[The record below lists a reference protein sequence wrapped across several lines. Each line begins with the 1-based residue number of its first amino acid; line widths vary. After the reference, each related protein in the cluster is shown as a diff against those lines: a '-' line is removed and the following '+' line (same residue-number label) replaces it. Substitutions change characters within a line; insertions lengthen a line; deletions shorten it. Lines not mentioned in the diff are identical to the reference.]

1 VSPSV
6 LIAGGATLCLSF
18 VLTLLIKQKA
28 RVIGLIDVPNERSSH
43 AVPTPRGGG
52 LAIVIASLVAL
63 SILAAAGSIPLRLF
77 LALAPGGAAVA
88 AVGFIDDRR
97 PLSAR
102 IRLFVHFMAA
112 GWAVLCIGPIDLFD
126 IERGS
131 PFLQGLIYVLST
143 VGIVWFLNMYN
154 FMDGIDGIAGSQAVF
169 MSLGTVVLGLFSLGI
184 AYTAATAVVIGA
196 AALGFLLWNWPPAK
210 IFLGDVGSGYL
221 GFAFAVIGLASGI
234 HDPASPWTLLILAG
248 VFAVDATF
256 TVVRR
261 FLRGERVTQPHRT
274 HGFQLLARKMGHQ
287 RATMSIALVNLLW
300 LLPCAFASALWP
312 QNVAWILPLA
322 LSPLVLGAFAIGA
335 GRAETLA
342 DIETAPEPE
351 TSPAVIIPF
360 PPMDVHRRPQ
370 PTIEHDYYSTG
381 TTHRHPTTIAAVE
394 RSASD
399 TG

>member
-18 VLTLLIKQKA
+18 LLTLLITRKA

-52 LAIVIASLVAL
+52 LAVVIASLVAL
-63 SILAAAGSIPLRLF
+63 TILVVAGLVPLRLF

-112 GWAVLCIGPIDLFD
+112 GWAVLCIGPINLFD
-126 IERGS
+126 FERGR
-131 PFLQGLIYVLST
+131 PLLQGLVYGLATI
-143 VGIVWFLNMYN
+143 GIVWFLNMYN

-169 MSLGTVVLGLFSLGI
+169 MSLGAALLGLFSFGI
-184 AYTAATAVVIGA
+184 AYTAATAVVIGT

-221 GFAFAVIGLASGI
+221 GFVFAVIGLASGI
-234 HDPASPWTLLILAG
+234 HDPTAPWTLLILAG

-287 RATMSIALVNLLW
+287 RVTLSISLVNLAW
-300 LLPCAFASALWP
+300 LLPCAIASALWP
-312 QNVAWILPLA
+312 QYAAWIVPLAFAPLA
-322 LSPLVLGAFAIGA
+322 LAAFAIGA
-335 GRAETLA
+335 GRPEVEAQ
-342 DIETAPEPE
+342 APRAVVIPFVAAQANLKRRPAAPAHEHHGIRAAQQY
-351 TSPAVIIPF
+351 SPAP
-360 PPMDVHRRPQ
+360 
-370 PTIEHDYYSTG
+370 
-381 TTHRHPTTIAAVE
+381 AAIE
-394 RSASD
+394 RSANES
-399 TG
+399 G